1 VKGSALGKAVSVPK
15 RPIAEQMIVV
25 TGASSGVGR
34 AVARL
39 AGGRGARVV
48 CAGRNG
54 DGLAGAV
61 REVEQ
66 AGGRALAVELD
77 VAVEDECHQLVER
90 AVDEFGRI
98 DSFVRSHMV
107 SVYGEVRELRA
118 DELRRVIDVNFL
130 GSVYCLTAALAHL
143 KDSHGTFV
151 DVNSALAY
159 RGIPLQ
165 APYCASKAALRTF
178 LESARVEL
186 QHEGAGVDVCVLLP
200 GAIDTPHFDR
210 VRQKL
215 GLQPQPV
222 PPIYEPEAFAEIVL
236 HCCEHPYREL
246 PIGWGAQ
253 KALWGQKLSPRLGDW
268 MLRRNGWKSQ
278 TTGEPKPVDSPDNLF
293 DTLPGDPGARG
304 RFGDQARSR
313 AAWTT
318 LRLHPRL
325 ATAAALLGLGVP
337 ATMATMAQWK
347 AHANGRPKGVRK
359 LTRIG

>member
-1 VKGSALGKAVSVPK
+1 MKGSALGNRVVVQK
-15 RPIAEQMIVV
+15 RFLAEQVIVV

-39 AGGRGARVV
+39 AGEQRARVV

-61 REVEQ
+61 REIEE
-66 AGGRALAVELD
+66 AGGQALAVELD

-90 AVDEFGRI
+90 AVDAFGRI

-107 SVYGEVRELRA
+107 SVYGEVGELQA
-118 DELRRVIDVNFL
+118 DELRRVMDVNFL
-130 GSVYCLTAALAHL
+130 GSVYCFKAALPHL
-143 KDSHGTFV
+143 KESRGTFI
-151 DVNSALAY
+151 DFNSALAY

-200 GAIDTPHFDR
+200 GAINTPHFDR

-222 PPIYEPEAFAEIVL
+222 PPIYQPEVFAEVVL

-253 KALWGQKLSPRLGDW
+253 KALWGQKLSPRLGDRV
-268 MLRRNGWKSQ
+268 LRRNAWRSQ
-278 TTGEPKPVDSPDNLF
+278 TTGEPKPVGSPDNLF
-293 DTLPGDPGARG
+293 ETLPGDPGAHG
-304 RFGDQARSR
+304 RFGDQARPR
-313 AAWTT
+313 TAWTT
-318 LRLHPRL
+318 LRLHPTL
-325 ATAAALLGLGVP
+325 AAAVALVGLGTP
-337 ATMATMAQWK
+337 AAVAKMARS
-347 AHANGRPKGVRK
+347 NGRTHGIRR

>member
-1 VKGSALGKAVSVPK
+1 MPK
-15 RPIAEQMIVV
+15 RPLAEQVVVV

-39 AGGRGARVV
+39 AGERHARVV

-54 DGLAGAV
+54 DALSAAV
-61 REVEQ
+61 REIEE
-66 AGGRALAVELD
+66 AGGRAIAVELD

-107 SVYGEVRELRA
+107 SVYGEVRELCSE
-118 DELRRVIDVNFL
+118 ELRRVMDVNFI
-130 GSVYCLTAALAHL
+130 GSVHCYTAALPHL
-143 KDSHGTFV
+143 KESRGTFI
-151 DVNSALAY
+151 DFNSALAY

-186 QHEGAGVDVCVLLP
+186 QHEGAEVDVCVLLP
-200 GAIDTPHFDR
+200 GAINTPHFDR

-222 PPIYEPEAFAEIVL
+222 PPIYQPEVFAEVVL

-268 MLRRNGWKSQ
+268 VLRRTGWSSQ
-278 TTGEPKPVDSPDNLF
+278 TTGEPKPVGSPNNLF
-293 DTLPGDPGARG
+293 HTLPGDPGARG
-304 RFGDQARSR
+304 RFTDQASART
-313 AAWTT
+313 AWTT
-318 LRLHPRL
+318 IRLHPTL

-337 ATMATMAQWK
+337 AAVAKIAQSNGR
-347 AHANGRPKGVRK
+347 ANGRPSRIRR

>member
-1 VKGSALGKAVSVPK
+1 MAK
-15 RPIAEQMIVV
+15 RPLPEQVIVV

-39 AGGRGARVV
+39 AGRRRARVV

-54 DGLAGAV
+54 DALAAAA
-61 REVEQ
+61 REVED
-66 AGGRALAVELD
+66 AGGQALAVELD

-90 AVDEFGRI
+90 AVDRFGRI
-98 DSFVRSHMV
+98 DSFVRCHMV
-107 SVYGEVRELRA
+107 SVYGEVNELQA
-118 DELRRVIDVNFL
+118 DELRRVMDVNFI
-130 GSVYCLTAALAHL
+130 GSVYCFKAALPHL
-143 KDSHGTFV
+143 KEARGTFV
-151 DVNSALAY
+151 DFNSALAY

-165 APYCASKAALRTF
+165 APYCASKAALRAF

-200 GAIDTPHFDR
+200 GAINTPHFDR

-222 PPIYEPEAFAEIVL
+222 PPIYEPEVCAEVVL

-268 MLRRNGWKSQ
+268 VLRRNGWKSQ

-293 DTLPGDPGARG
+293 ETVPGDPGAHG
-304 RFGDQARSR
+304 RFGDQARQR
-313 AAWTT
+313 TAWTT
-318 LRLHPRL
+318 LRTHPTL
-325 ATAAALLGLGVP
+325 ATAAALIGFGVP
-337 ATMATMAQWK
+337 AAMAK
-347 AHANGRPKGVRK
+347 AARSNGRPKGIRR